1 MKVIAIVVAAAA
13 ALAAVA
19 ASLLRLLVR
28 RVVGVEPRRKTVT
41 VRRVGDDIEMPK
53 SALTLAAGNY
63 GLWFGEQFEHHAL
76 IGPVA
81 ASDEHRVIR
90 RVLKTTAPIST
101 EPFEAQWTGHVM
113 SGPTEIDP
121 DWEDVAV
128 PLRDG
133 ILAPA
138 WLFRGDSPDAPWV
151 IHVQGIRT
159 SRLVTLRSVE
169 VAQRAGL
176 TSLVITYRGSG
187 DGPAASASTLGQRE
201 WRDLADSVAYAR
213 ARGAASIYVVAW
225 SMGAGLALE
234 LLRQKPDAFDKLVL
248 IAPATNWR
256 RIIRHGVRGVGLPL
270 FTATVVTWA
279 LGSRPAS
286 RLIGMAA
293 PLDIDQLDWG
303 QNLTTGVPALVIHSS
318 GDEEIP
324 FQITRDFVAA
334 HPNVTL
340 VEATAAPHGWEA
352 NVDPEVFRSA
362 LISWFASPGPPT
374 SANAGR
380 DRTSL

>member
-1 MKVIAIVVAAAA
+1 MIAIVVATTA
-13 ALAAVA
+13 ALAAAA
-19 ASLLRLLVR
+19 ASMLRLLGR

-41 VRRVGDDIEMPK
+41 VRRIGDDIEMPN

-63 GLWFGEQFEHHAL
+63 GLWFGEHFEHHAL

-90 RVLKTTAPIST
+90 RVLKTTAPISA

-113 SGPTEIDP
+113 SGPAEIDP
-121 DWEDVAV
+121 EWEDVTV

-169 VAQRAGL
+169 VAQSAGL
-176 TSLVITYRGSG
+176 TSLVITYRGAG
-187 DGPAASASTLGQRE
+187 DGPPASASALGQRE
-201 WRDLADSVAYAR
+201 WSDLADAVTYAR
-213 ARGAASIYVVAW
+213 SRGAAAVYVVAW

-234 LLRQKPDAFDKLVL
+234 LLRHDPVAFDRLVL

-256 RIIRHGVRGVGLPL
+256 KIIRHGVERAGRPASLATVVIRALGSSVFSRLVGLP
-270 FTATVVTWA
+270 A
-279 LGSRPAS
+279 L
-286 RLIGMAA
+286 
-293 PLDIDQLDWG
+293 LDFERLDWG
-303 QNLTTGVPALVIHSS
+303 QNLTTDVPTIVVHSQ

-324 FQITRDFVAA
+324 FELTLRFVAV
-334 HPNVTL
+334 HPHATL
-340 VEATAAPHGWEA
+340 VETAAAPHGWEG

-362 LISWFASPGPPT
+362 LASWLVGPRVTEVHP
-374 SANAGR
+374 
-380 DRTSL
+380 

>member
-1 MKVIAIVVAAAA
+1 MIAIVVAAVA
-13 ALAAVA
+13 ALGAVA
-19 ASLLRLLVR
+19 ASMLRLLGW

-63 GLWFGEQFEHHAL
+63 GLWFGEHFERHAL

-81 ASDEHRVIR
+81 GSDEHRVIR

-113 SGPTEIDP
+113 SRPAEIDP
-121 DWEDVAV
+121 DWEDIKV

-133 ILAPA
+133 TLAPA

-169 VAQRAGL
+169 VAQSAGL
-176 TSLVITYRGSG
+176 TSLAITYRGSG

-201 WRDLADSVAYAR
+201 WSDLADAVAYAR
-213 ARGAASIYVVAW
+213 SRGAAAVYVVAW

-234 LLRQKPDAFDKLVL
+234 LLRHQPDAFDRLVL
-248 IAPATNWR
+248 IAPATNWPQ
-256 RIIRHGVRGVGLPL
+256 IIRHGVRAAGLPE
-270 FTATVVTWA
+270 FAATAVTWA
-279 LGSRPAS
+279 LGSRVAGRVMGLP
-286 RLIGMAA
+286 A
-293 PLDIDQLDWG
+293 PLDFDRLAWG
-303 QNLTTGVPALVIHSS
+303 RSLKTNVPVIVVHSR

-324 FQITRDFVAA
+324 FQITSDFVAA
-334 HPNVTL
+334 HPKATL
-340 VEATAAPHGWEA
+340 VETAAAPHGWEA

-362 LISWFASPGPPT
+362 LMSWFASHTTARLAP
-374 SANAGR
+374 
-380 DRTSL
+380 